1 MFIPAPEYKIRQQL
15 TDIIRFFHQRGWSPA
30 TSTNYS
36 FRTPEVEES
45 IYTISKSGIDKQF
58 FHEQDFMH
66 IDRAGKATADYA
78 GIKPSAETLL
88 HTLLYDQYTA
98 CHAILHT
105 HSVLSTV
112 LSAQFE
118 AQKGFFIAN
127 LEVLKA
133 IRGISTHATKVWIPI
148 FKNSQDMTAL
158 SAEIKTYLVQNPE
171 TYGFLLSG
179 HGLYAW
185 GTSLAEA
192 KRHIEAFEFLF
203 ECFDKLQDKL
213 Q

>member
-1 MFIPAPEYKIRQQL
+1 MFIPAPEYKVRQQL
-15 TDIIRFFHQRGWSPA
+15 TDIIRFFNQRGWSPA

-36 FRTPEVEES
+36 FRTPEVEEP

-58 FHEQDFMH
+58 FNEQDFMH
-66 IDRAGKATADYA
+66 IDRAGKATSDYA
-78 GIKPSAETLL
+78 GTKPSAETLL
-88 HTLLYDQYTA
+88 HTMLYDQYVD
-98 CHAILHT
+98 CQAILHT

-112 LSAQFE
+112 LSAKFE
-118 AQKGFFIAN
+118 AQKGFFIEN

-133 IRGISTHATKVWIPI
+133 IRGINTHATKVWIPI
-148 FKNSQDMTAL
+148 FENSQAIATL
-158 SAEIKTYLVQNPE
+158 SIEIKAYLTQNPQ

-185 GTSLAEA
+185 GSSLGEA

-203 ECFDKLQDKL
+203 ECFDKLNK
-213 Q
+213 